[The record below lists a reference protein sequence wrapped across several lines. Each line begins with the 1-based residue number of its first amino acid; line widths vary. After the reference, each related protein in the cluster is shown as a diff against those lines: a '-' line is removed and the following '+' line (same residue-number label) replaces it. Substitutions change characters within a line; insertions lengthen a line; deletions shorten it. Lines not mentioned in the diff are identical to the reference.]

1 MATIFAGDESGN
13 LGFVFDKGDT
23 RYYVISLARFPDP
36 DGAREQIKVFK
47 GHHHFSAHEFSF
59 HEILAQRW
67 SNQVFDFISTLEFH
81 GWVLI
86 VDKRKLSEFYR
97 LLHGRSLY
105 VLFLTEAISKIPFEA
120 RDKSILVLDEID
132 SSGQIL
138 HDIRRGLRVRG
149 ARQGF
154 KKIVAKRSLREPL
167 IQVSDLIAG
176 VVHRW
181 KQFGETTLLEGI
193 AHRLTITEFQE
204 EKKTPS

>member
-1 MATIFAGDESGN
+1 MATIFAGAESGN

-23 RYYVISLARFPDP
+23 RYDVI
-36 DGAREQIKVFK
+36 
-47 GHHHFSAHEFSF
+47 
-59 HEILAQRW
+59 
-67 SNQVFDFISTLEFH
+67 IS
-81 GWVLI
+81 
-86 VDKRKLSEFYR
+86 
-97 LLHGRSLY
+97 
-105 VLFLTEAISKIPFEA
+105 FEA

-181 KQFGETTLLEGI
+181 KQ
-193 AHRLTITEFQE
+193 
-204 EKKTPS
+204 